1 MARVSS
7 GIPVLATSHRAVP
20 ASHARIKLSREP
32 RYPPSLESGILGV
45 RPCGGVRSALIL
57 DPAIDA
63 PGLTGP
69 MGAGSVSGRCKIT
82 RLYSSAAFAAFRG
95 IERGFV
101 QTTGAVALLC
111 VPLPPVAERNRLAT
125 NCFCPACRSGER
137 RVDDGNR
144 DPGFSCNVMGTGHR
158 QGVLASADCIG
169 PDRASR
175 KRRRALHP
183 RRGGR

>member
-1 MARVSS
+1 MAWVSS

-20 ASHARIKLSREP
+20 ASHAQIKLSREP

-63 PGLTGP
+63 PRLTGP

-82 RLYSSAAFAAFRG
+82 PLYSSVACAAFRG

-101 QTTGAVALLC
+101 QTPGAVALLC
-111 VPLPPVAERNRLAT
+111 VPLPPVSRRNRLAT
-125 NCFCPACRSGER
+125 NCCPACRSVER
-137 RVDDGNR
+137 RGDDGNR

-158 QGVLASADCIG
+158 VNEEAAVPLSG
-169 PDRASR
+169 
-175 KRRRALHP
+175 
-183 RRGGR
+183 RG